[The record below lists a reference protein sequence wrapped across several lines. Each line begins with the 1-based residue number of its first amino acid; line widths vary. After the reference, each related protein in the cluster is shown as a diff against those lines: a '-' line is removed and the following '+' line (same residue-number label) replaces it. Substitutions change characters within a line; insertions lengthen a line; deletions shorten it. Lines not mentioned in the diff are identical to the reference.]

1 MSLGASNQHPGRI
14 EEERLRQGAA
24 YVTPHQADVFE
35 HVVVEFG
42 EIFHLAAM
50 PQGRDEI
57 DERTSDLP
65 QDGGTEEGYRR
76 HSGPGHGGLL
86 AHLISKRSPWNA
98 PGIPGRSKGIPGG
111 VPGTFQG
118 RFRLFVQAILQGN
131 VRESSLIFHG
141 SSKAK
146 QLKS

>member
-1 MSLGASNQHPGRI
+1 MPLGASDQHPGRI

-24 YVTPHQADVFE
+24 YVAPHQANVFE
-35 HVVVEFG
+35 HVVIKFG

-65 QDGGTEEGYRR
+65 QDGEPKRVIADIPDR
-76 HSGPGHGGLL
+76 VMVVSL
-86 AHLISKRSPWNA
+86 LISSRSGAPGTP

-111 VPGTFQG
+111 VPGAFQG